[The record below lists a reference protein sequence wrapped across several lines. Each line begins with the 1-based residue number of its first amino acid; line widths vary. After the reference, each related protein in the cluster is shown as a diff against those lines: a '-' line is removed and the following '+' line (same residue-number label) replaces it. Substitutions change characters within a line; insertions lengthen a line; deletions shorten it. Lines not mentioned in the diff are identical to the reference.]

1 MRKIHC
7 IDLKE
12 ESSFNEVREM
22 VGWVEPPDKEGGTW
36 DVTMVDGYFE
46 CKDQAT
52 AQIIASIEET
62 KALSILLI
70 KQTGGKMENEQ
81 TETPQETTE
90 ETSETPEE
98 TTETT
103 EEESENE
110 SKEESSEEDSET
122 KEE

>member
-12 ESSFNEVREM
+12 NSTFDEIREF
-22 VGWVEPPDKEGGTW
+22 VGWIEPPDKENETW
-36 DVTMVDGYFE
+36 DVTMVEGYFA
-46 CKDQAT
+46 CKTQET
-52 AQIIASIEET
+52 AQILASIEEV
-62 KALSILLI
+62 KALLI

-110 SKEESSEEDSET
+110 EKSSEEDSET

>member
-12 ESSFNEVREM
+12 DSSFDEIREFI
-22 VGWVEPPDKEGGTW
+22 GWIEPPEKEGGTW
-36 DVTMVDGYFE
+36 DVTMVEGYFA

-52 AQIIASIEET
+52 AQIIASIEEV
-62 KALSILLI
+62 KALILSI
-70 KQTGGKMENEQ
+70 KHMEVKMAEDEQ
-81 TETPQETTE
+81 TTPQETTE

-98 TTETT
+98 TTEKT

-110 SKEESSEEDSET
+110 SEESSEEDSET